1 MPFSKMI
8 LRRFLP
14 CLASTALA
22 LCAGAASGQ
31 TATLTT
37 NSLNFGNQGVG
48 TASAPQN
55 IGITNTGTAPLTL
68 NSVAVGGPNR
78 TDFAPLSGNCHGT
91 LQPGNGCNIIV
102 TFTPG
107 ATGNRTG
114 TITVTD
120 NDPTSPQLVSLAGTG
135 VAGVASFS
143 AASLNFGA
151 TAIGGGGLVL
161 PLTVTNNGNG
171 NLTVTNVSTAGDYSQ
186 TNNCTIIAANAT
198 CNISVTFSPTATWSR
213 MGLLTMQTNAGAL
226 TVPLS
231 GMGTSGGIL
240 SLSATSLTFPVQV
253 VGTTSAPRTVTLTN
267 TGSGNAT
274 LQSILANGDFAQ
286 TNNCPAILNAGA
298 NCTINISLT
307 PTWPAFRKGDVVLT
321 FTDPPQV
328 QSITLS
334 GQGKA
339 AATIVGISPRQS
351 VMSATQTVQFSAT
364 ISGLP
369 STNISWMVDGV
380 AGGSISAGTITANG
394 LYTPPSTPGSHIV
407 TAVDISSPTQT
418 ASATA
423 SVTNYT
429 GTFTYHNDLGRTG
442 QNLAETVLSTA
453 NVNPAQFGKL
463 FSYALDGYTYAQP
476 LYVANV
482 SIPNQGLHNVI
493 FAATEHDS
501 VYALDAD
508 NKQVL
513 WQVSFINPGQGVS
526 TVPGSDVK
534 GVDIVP
540 EMGITG
546 TPVIDPASGTLY
558 VVAFTKELVSG
569 TYQFVQ
575 RLHALDITT
584 GAERGSSPAAIQ
596 LQVPGTGAGKT
607 AQNQIPFNALTQN
620 QRAGLMLLN
629 GVVYVAW
636 GSHDDEFPFH
646 GWVVGFDANSLQVT
660 GGFITSPNSTEGGIW
675 QGGAAPAADSNGNI
689 YFSTGNGPFDA
700 ASGGLDY
707 GDSVVRL
714 SPSSGMTSA
723 ADYFA
728 PFNQT
733 ALAAN
738 NGDLASG
745 GVLALPDQPGNYP
758 HLLLAGGK
766 GSTLYLANRDNLGGY
781 SPTQDQVVQEL
792 VGVLKVGKYGINLT
806 NEPGIRGV
814 PAYWNSHIYVGA
826 VADQVKQF
834 LMSNGLLSTI
844 PLSLTPITLY
854 YPGEIPAVSS
864 NGGPQAI
871 LWFLE
876 LGGFSSA
883 KPAVLHAF
891 DANNLGFEIY
901 NSKINAPR
909 DAAGP
914 AVKFTVPTVANGK
927 VFVPAQYELDVYGL
941 LP

>member
-1 MPFSKMI
+1 MI
-8 LRRFLP
+8 VRRLFLG
-14 CLASTALA
+14 LASGALA
-22 LCAGAASGQ
+22 LCTGIANGQ

-37 NSLNFGNQGVG
+37 NSVNFGNQGVG
-48 TASAPQN
+48 TASTPQN
-55 IGITNTGTAPLTL
+55 IGITNTGSAALTFT
-68 NSVAVGGPNR
+68 SISVGGPNR
-78 TDFAPLSGNCHGT
+78 TDWAPLGGNCHGT
-91 LQPGNGCNIIV
+91 LQPTKSCNIIA

-107 ATGNRTG
+107 AVGNRTG
-114 TITVTD
+114 TITIND
-120 NDPTSPQLVSLAGTG
+120 NDPTSPQLVSLSGTG

-143 AASLNFGA
+143 SASLNFGS
-151 TAIGGGGLVL
+151 TAIGGGILL
-161 PLTVTNNGNG
+161 PLTVTNTGNG
-171 NLTVTNVSTAGDYSQ
+171 NLTVTNVSTSGDYSQ
-186 TNNCTIIAANAT
+186 TNNCTTVGPSLT
-198 CNISVTFSPTATWSR
+198 CTISVTFSPTGTWSR

-231 GMGTSGGIL
+231 GMGTSGGTP
-240 SLSATSLTFPVQV
+240 SLSSTSLSFPVQT
-253 VGTTSAPRTVTLTN
+253 VGTTSATKTVTLTN

-274 LQSILANGDFAQ
+274 LQSIVANGDFSQ
-286 TNNCPAILNAGA
+286 TNNCPSVLSAGA
-298 NCTINISLT
+298 NCAINISLT
-307 PTWPAFRKGDVVLT
+307 PTWPAYRKSDVVLT
-321 FTDPPQV
+321 FTDPPLV
-328 QSITLS
+328 QAIAVA

-339 AATIVGISPRQS
+339 VTTIVAISPRQY
-351 VMSATQTVQFSAT
+351 VLNAVQTAQFSAT
-364 ISGLP
+364 ISGAP

-380 AGGSISAGTITANG
+380 TGGTTPTGTISTSG
-394 LYTPPSTPGSHIV
+394 LYTPPSTPGSHTV
-407 TAVDISSPTQT
+407 TAVDISSPTQV
-418 ASATA
+418 ASATVY
-423 SVTNYT
+423 VTDYT

-442 QNLAETVLSTA
+442 QNLAETVLNTS
-453 NVNPAQFGKL
+453 NVNNAQFGKL
-463 FSYALDGYTYAQP
+463 FSYSLDGYTYAQP
-476 LYVANV
+476 LYVPNVAIAN
-482 SIPNQGLHNVI
+482 SGLHNVI
-493 FAATEHDS
+493 YAATEHDS

-508 NKQVL
+508 TQQVL
-513 WQVSFINPGQGVS
+513 WQVSFINPSQGV
-526 TVPGSDVK
+526 TTIPGSDVK

-540 EMGITG
+540 EIGITG
-546 TPVIDPASGTLY
+546 TPVIDAGTLF
-558 VVAFTKELVSG
+558 VVASTKELVSG
-569 TYQFVQ
+569 SYQYVQ
-575 RLHALDITT
+575 RLHALDITS
-584 GAERGSSPAAIQ
+584 GAERTSSPVVIQ
-596 LQVPGTGAGKT
+596 AQTPGTGAGKT
-607 AQNQIPFNALTQN
+607 PQNQIPFNALTQN
-620 QRAGLMLLN
+620 QRAGLMVLN
-629 GVVYVAW
+629 GVVYVTW
-636 GSHDDEFPFH
+636 GSHDDEYPFH
-646 GWVVGFDANSLQVT
+646 GWVIGYDENSLTVT
-660 GGFITSPNSTEGGIW
+660 GSFITSPNSTEGGIW

-700 ASGGLDY
+700 GSGGLDF

-714 SPSSGMTSA
+714 SPVSGMTSA

-728 PFNQT
+728 PFNQA

-745 GVLALPDQPGNYP
+745 GVLVLPDQPGSFP

-814 PAYWNSHIYVGA
+814 PAYWNSNVFVGS

-834 LMSNGLLSTI
+834 LLQNGLLSTI
-844 PLSLTPITLY
+844 PLTLTPGTFY
-854 YPGEIPAVSS
+854 YPGEIPAISS

-876 LGGFSSA
+876 NGGYSSS
-883 KPAVLHAF
+883 KPAILHAF

-901 NSKINAPR
+901 NTKMNVAR